1 MKHSIINASL
11 FAEELKSQF
20 THTKSKKVYLVN
32 NSSFILAIKKRL
44 KAAFLCKSLFGFY
57 SDFASEAGRGAAT
70 VSAVTASAAPVL
82 GTSRFFLR

>member
-1 MKHSIINASL
+1 MKHSTINAPL

-20 THTKSKKVYLVN
+20 TLTKSKKVYLAN
-32 NSSFILAIKKRL
+32 DNSFILAIKKRL
-44 KAAFLCKSLFGFY
+44 KAAFLCKLLFGFY